1 MATRRP
7 TQAAGRKGKS
17 KPDTSPVALLRATP
31 SFHDLAAR
39 WRDQARGYLRWG
51 GLWGSSKALLSAA
64 LTKEFGQP
72 LLVVCADAQQAAL
85 AIDDLQAFGCGAVPF
100 PARESSL
107 GTEAEVLRE
116 RHHALTLADRDG
128 FQGILV
134 APLAALIQA
143 VPAPPA
149 PGTDPNAPSDALLQ
163 LREGMSLDPEAL
175 TRTLVEAGFRRVP
188 SITEAGEF
196 ARRGDIL
203 DFYAPAV
210 GEPLRLEFFD
220 EELESVRVFDLA
232 SQRTRHVL
240 RKVEVPLTQELEEA
254 AGADDLLPLERFEES
269 LRVVVWEPAAVEERR
284 QQLRFLGPA
293 AVNALNRLNRD
304 LERRDVLD
312 LATLPGHDGTL
323 TTLSVEE
330 YCQGVAPGV
339 SVLAERAADGE
350 HATVLCSTDAEADR
364 LRQILT
370 DNGLDDGAL
379 DLHAGGLDRGF
390 RIPEARLTVLHHRE
404 FVPGHGSH
412 RPKPRRRRDHP
423 TEAIE
428 TVMALRPGD
437 LVVHL
442 VHGLALFRGLDASEG
457 GSSQDFILLEFDG
470 GAELKVP
477 VSRVDLVERFIG
489 AGGANPE
496 LDRLGSGA
504 FERRRSKVEAA
515 VEDLAAEMI
524 EIQAKREAVP
534 GFAFPEI
541 DKNQLEFEAS
551 FPWEDT
557 PDQAQGTREIHADLS
572 LPRAMDRL
580 LCGDVGY
587 GKTELAARAAFRA
600 ILAGKQVAL
609 LVPTT
614 VLAEQHWRSFQQRFA
629 DWPVEIGLLSRLVT
643 PQRKRETLA
652 GLADGSVDLVIG
664 THRILSKDVVFKDLG
679 LVVIDEEQR
688 FGVRHKELLK
698 QKRAQVDVL
707 TLTATPVPRTLHM
720 AMAGIRDITSLSTAP
735 VGRQEV
741 HTEIRYD
748 DEAAMVTE
756 VLRRELARG
765 GQVFFLHNRVKSL
778 ELMAER
784 LRRMVPEAKVVTGHG
799 QMEPKELEKVMLQFV
814 RGKADILCATTI
826 IESGL
831 DIPNANTILVD
842 QAQRHGL
849 ADLHQLRGRVGR
861 SDKRGYCYLMIPR
874 GKPLPLDAR
883 RRLKAIEEMKYLGA
897 GFQLA
902 MRDLEIRGAGNLLGS
917 EQSGHINAV
926 GYETYRRLLAQAVAR
941 FRRQGR
947 VAAVGLEPACDLA
960 LGVDA
965 ALSPEFV
972 PDEDVRLQLLREF
985 DRVRAPKE
993 VDAVLEAVRDRF
1005 GPPPEDLTRLA
1016 RLFFLKH
1023 RLGLLGLDALQRVGD
1038 HLVCSLREAKVFERA
1053 LKDQNIDLRILTA
1066 RKALWMLPE
1075 PTASPEEVLDLVF
1088 ATAVACRIPRN
1099 KRKSA
1104 TGKRP

>member
-7 TQAAGRKGKS
+7 KRGAKPGKS
-17 KPDTSPVALLRATP
+17 SAKGTTPVALLRATP
-31 SFHDLAAR
+31 SFHDLAAQ
-39 WRDQARGYLRWG
+39 WSDQTGGRLCWG

-64 LTKEFGQP
+64 FVEEWQEP

-85 AIDDLQAFGCGAVPF
+85 AVDDLTAFDCGVIPF

-116 RHHALTLADRDG
+116 RYHALTLADREG
-128 FQGILV
+128 FKGAIV

-143 VPAPPA
+143 VPPPTK
-149 PGTDPNAPSDALLQ
+149 PGEDDASDLLV
-163 LREGMSLDPEAL
+163 LSESMALDPEQL
-175 TRTLVEAGFRRVP
+175 TRTLVEAGFQRVP

-220 EELESVRVFDLA
+220 DELESIRVFDLA
-232 SQRTRHVL
+232 TQRTRHVL
-240 RKVEVPLTQELEEA
+240 RKVEVPLAQELQEA
-254 AGADDLLPLERFEES
+254 ASADELLPLERFATNM
-269 LRVVVWEPAAVEERR
+269 RVVLFEPASIEERR
-284 QQLRFLGPA
+284 TQLRFLGPQ
-293 AVNALNRLNRD
+293 AVSALNRLQEGFTKRSV
-304 LERRDVLD
+304 LEI
-312 LATLPGHDGTL
+312 ATLPGADGTL

-339 SVLAERAADGE
+339 SVLAERAKDGE

-364 LRQILT
+364 LRQILE
-370 DNGLDDGAL
+370 DNSLADHTL
-379 DLHAGGLDRGF
+379 QMKAGGLERGF
-390 RIPEARLTVLHHRE
+390 RIPEARLTVIHHRE
-404 FVPGHGSH
+404 FIPGHGSH
-412 RPKPRRRRDHP
+412 RPKPRKRRDHP

-428 TVMALRPGD
+428 SVMALRPGD

-442 VHGLALFRGLDASEG
+442 VHGLALFRGLDSS
-457 GSSQDFILLEFDG
+457 GSKASQDFILLEFAQE
-470 GAELKVP
+470 AELKVP

-515 VEDLAAEMI
+515 VEDLAAEML
-524 EIQAKREAVP
+524 EIQAKRQAVP
-534 GFAFPEI
+534 GFAFPEPGPE
-541 DKNQLEFEAS
+541 QLEFEAS

-557 PDQAQGTREIHADLS
+557 PDQAQGTREIHADLA

-600 ILAGKQVAL
+600 ILSGKQVAI

-629 DWPVEIGLLSRLVT
+629 DWPIEISMLSRLVT
-643 PQRKRETLA
+643 PQKKRETVA
-652 GLADGSVDLVIG
+652 GLADGTVDLVIG

-679 LVVIDEEQR
+679 LVIIDEEQR
-688 FGVRHKELLK
+688 FGVRHKEQLK
-698 QKRAQVDVL
+698 KKRAQVDVL

-748 DEAAMVTE
+748 DEVAMITE
-756 VLRRELARG
+756 VLRRELSRG
-765 GQVFFLHNRVKSL
+765 GQAFFLHNRVKSL
-778 ELMAER
+778 DIMADR
-784 LRRMVPEAKVVTGHG
+784 LRKLVPEAKISTGHG
-799 QMEPKELEKVMLQFV
+799 QMEPKELEKVMLDFV
-814 RGKADILCATTI
+814 RGKVDVLCATTI

-831 DIPNANTILVD
+831 DIPNANTIFID

-861 SDKRGYCYLMIPR
+861 SERRGYCYLLLPR

-926 GYETYRRLLAQAVAR
+926 GYETYRRLLSQAVAR
-941 FRRQGR
+941 LKRQNQV
-947 VAAVGLEPACDLA
+947 VAHGGIEPACDLA
-960 LGVDA
+960 LGLDA

-972 PDEDVRLQLLREF
+972 PDEDIRLQLLREF
-985 DRVRAPKE
+985 DRIRQPTE
-993 VDAVLEAVRDRF
+993 IDAVLEAVRDRF
-1005 GPPPEDLTRLA
+1005 GPPPQELARLA
-1016 RLFFLKH
+1016 KLFFLKH
-1023 RLGLLGLDALQRVGD
+1023 RLGALGLDALQRIGD
-1038 HLVCSLREAKVFERA
+1038 HLVCSLREAKVFEKA
-1053 LKDQNIDLRILTA
+1053 LSGQDIDLRVLTA
-1066 RKALWMLPE
+1066 RKAMWMLPS
-1075 PTASPEEVLDLVF
+1075 PTLSPEEVLELVYS
-1088 ATAVACRIPRN
+1088 TAISCRMPRK
-1099 KRKSA
+1099 KRQSA
-1104 TGKRP
+1104 RGK